1 MSNDIKLIEQ
11 HEIKFFI
18 DSSKVLNEIYEL
30 KSDIISLFQIS
41 EKPKLREILFIDTA
55 NQDMYKV
62 GWILRNRKKT
72 NKYELTYK
80 KRYKIN
86 DNNVNSALNELRDDF
101 KEIDSKSKIELEWGY
116 TNKTLS
122 LSLERNEDKPNA
134 LATTSLSVEELQ
146 KMFIENAPE
155 QFINFKK
162 NQNWGVEQISKSK
175 AYCLIHS
182 IEYTGR
188 WNDTD
193 LDIDIWSRKIN
204 DNTDIVVEISFK
216 ATDENIASQQHSK
229 LKDFLYSSG
238 LLITKDFS
246 KTQWALTC
254 CNNCTM

>member
-1 MSNDIKLIEQ
+1 MSNDMKLIEQ

-30 KSDIISLFQIS
+30 KSDIINLFQIS
-41 EKPKLREILFIDTA
+41 DKPKLREILFIDTA
-55 NQDMYKV
+55 NQDMYKT

-86 DNNVNSALNELRDDF
+86 DNDVNFALNELRDNF

-122 LSLERNEDKPNA
+122 LSLERNEDISNA
-134 LATTSLSVEELQ
+134 LATTTLSIEELQ
-146 KMFIENAPE
+146 KMFIKNAPG
-155 QFINFKK
+155 QFTNWKESE
-162 NQNWGVEQISKSK
+162 NWGIEQISKSK
-175 AYCLIHS
+175 AYCPIHAMD
-182 IEYTGR
+182 YTGR
-188 WNDTD
+188 WSETD
-193 LDIDIWSRKIN
+193 IEIDIWSRKIN
-204 DNTDIVVEISFK
+204 DNTDVVVEISFK
-216 ATDENIASQQHSK
+216 ATDEDIASQQHSK
-229 LKDFLYSSG
+229 LKDFLYSNG

-254 CNNCTM
+254 CNNCIM